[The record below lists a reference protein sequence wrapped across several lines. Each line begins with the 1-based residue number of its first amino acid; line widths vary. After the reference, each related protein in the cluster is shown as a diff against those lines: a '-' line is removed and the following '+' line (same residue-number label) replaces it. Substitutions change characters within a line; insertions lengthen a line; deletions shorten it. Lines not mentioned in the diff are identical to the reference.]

1 MNFIANKVYSL
12 TANVDL
18 AAGGKHISGN
28 AIKALHCIRQP
39 ESEVVIRML
48 DNQVVKFPPEAFVAG
63 AIYPYS
69 IRQINDEGA
78 RSFLGLS
85 HD

>member
-1 MNFIANKVYSL
+1 MNFIANKVYKL

-18 AAGGKHISGN
+18 GPGGNHITGN
-28 AIKALHCIRQP
+28 AIKALHCVTGP
-39 ESEVVIRML
+39 ETDIVIRML
-48 DNQVVKFPPEAFVAG
+48 DNQVITFPPEAFVPG

-78 RSFLGLS
+78 RCFLGLS